1 MAYSIVVKKRK
12 FWIGEEDYV
21 VGCAA
26 PGSGG
31 EGVKRGEIGRAE
43 IAMKV
48 HNQIV
53 LGYSRGHYCSCGR
66 FEAETTSLYLH

>member
-1 MAYSIVVKKRK
+1 MAYSIVVKERK

-48 HNQIV
+48 HH
-53 LGYSRGHYCSCGR
+53 RKGR
-66 FEAETTSLYLH
+66 

>member
-1 MAYSIVVKKRK
+1 VAYSIVVKKKK
-12 FWIGEEDYV
+12 FWIGEEEYV

-48 HNQIV
+48 HH
-53 LGYSRGHYCSCGR
+53 RKGR
-66 FEAETTSLYLH
+66 